1 MRVLQFL
8 IIIFSIFVL
17 LKARK
22 RYKQNELSE
31 RVFVLWLLFWL
42 SVIFITLWPRT
53 TDFIAQTLGIASGR
67 GVDLAVYVS
76 VPILY
81 YAIFRII
88 AKLDRIEKNQTK
100 IIRHIAISET
110 KQDNLPKRDE

>member
-8 IIIFSIFVL
+8 IIIFSLFVL
-17 LKARK
+17 IRARK
-22 RYKQNELSE
+22 RYRQNELSE
-31 RVFVLWLLFWL
+31 RVFILWVLFWL

-53 TDFIAQTLGIASGR
+53 TDFIAQSLGIASGR

-76 VPILY
+76 IPILY

-88 AKLDRIEKNQTK
+88 AKLDKIEKNQTK
-100 IIRHIAISET
+100 IIRHIAISEA
-110 KQDNLPKRDE
+110 KQDNSSEQNE

>member
-8 IIIFSIFVL
+8 IIIFSLFVL
-17 LKARK
+17 IRARK
-22 RYKQNELSE
+22 RYRQNELSE
-31 RVFVLWLLFWL
+31 RVFILWVLFWL

-53 TDFIAQTLGIASGR
+53 TDFIAQSLGIASGR

-76 VPILY
+76 IPILY

-88 AKLDRIEKNQTK
+88 AKLDKIEKNQTK
-100 IIRHIAISET
+100 IIRHIAISEV
-110 KQDNLPKRDE
+110 KQDNSSEQNE